1 MPRVTVALFQG
12 PGLVSRLIRW
22 QTRSAYSHAA
32 IVLPNAAVFESREGI
47 GVRQL
52 PRLDPKNGEQIDYFA
67 VEVTETQLAEMTEFL
82 KRQLGKRYDWTM
94 VARFITRRQES
105 RSTSDKWFCSELV
118 FAAFKVAGVILLRD
132 TDPWEVSPG
141 LLARSILLIPESEV
155 IPFDTAA

>member
-32 IVLPNAAVFESREGI
+32 IVLPSGAVIESREGI

-52 PRLDPKNGEQIDYFA
+52 PHLEPKNGEQIDFFA
-67 VEVTETQLAEMTEFL
+67 VEVTEEQLAKITAFL
-82 KRQLGKRYDWTM
+82 HRQLNKGYDWTM

-105 RSTSDKWFCSELV
+105 RASRGRWFCSELV
-118 FAAFKVAGVILLRD
+118 FAAFLHAGVILLRG
-132 TDPWEVSPG
+132 TEPWEVSPG
-141 LLARSILLIPESEV
+141 LLARSPLLIAEADV
-155 IPFDTAA
+155 IPFPAIA